1 MSQPVILALILLA
14 LAPGASVDESRLD
27 KVEVAQLTVHQ
38 RIIIRIPRLPFTSR
52 EPIQDQ
58 QSVRWSEKKGPKC
71 VAMSD
76 LVGAAISAPDS
87 IDLMIEDG
95 SRVRARL
102 NDDCPPLDYY
112 SGYYLKPTQDGMVCA
127 DRDAIRSRSGGSCR
141 IKEFKRLVAKPG
153 R

>member
-14 LAPGASVDESRLD
+14 VAPGASVDESRLD

-38 RIIIRIPRLPFTSR
+38 RIIIRIPRMSLP
-52 EPIQDQ
+52 PQ
-58 QSVRWSEKKGPKC
+58 QPVQPQQQVTWSEKKGPKC
-71 VAMSD
+71 VVMGD

-87 IDLMIEDG
+87 IDLMIDDG

-102 NDDCPPLDYY
+102 DDDCPPLDYY
-112 SGYYLKPTQDGMVCA
+112 SSYYLKPTPDGMVCA
-127 DRDAIRSRSGGSCR
+127 DRDAIRSRSGGSCP
-141 IKEFKRLVAKPG
+141 IEEFKRLIPKAK